1 MSPRCG
7 IIEHVFE
14 DVDEAGLV
22 ATIEEATRA
31 EASASALRT
40 AAIGEL
46 MSRRGVGDDDHPRAL
61 WACDPWASAAA
72 EVTAA
77 MNISH
82 GRACGQMRI
91 AETLR
96 DHLPKVGALFGAGRL
111 SARVIGILTWRTR
124 LIADDAVWALVDAAL
139 AERADE
145 WGPLSE
151 DDLRIGVDALV
162 LQYDPDAVIASQA
175 RTRGRDFKVG
185 SYEDEHGATSVWGKL
200 QPADAAV
207 LDRKVAAM
215 VATVCPDDPRSSGE
229 RRSDAVGALAN
240 GNDHLPCECGSP
252 ACPARAAQPAPS
264 SSVVVNVYADQSAV
278 DATHATQES
287 VRRTAACRRDPGT
300 AVISGVGG
308 PEVLTTPML
317 AALLRNGA
325 TLRPLGA
332 PDEQPEHGYRPSAK
346 LARRIRARDL
356 RCRFPGCHRRAEF
369 CDIDHVTSH
378 PNGATHQSNLA
389 CLCRLHHLL
398 KTFWVGD
405 WSYLLR
411 ADGAAVWT
419 SPTGRTYTS
428 YPGSRSLFP
437 GWDTRAAELPPR
449 ATSPPHGAG
458 PPPDNRGLKMPM
470 RKNTRSVERAQRI
483 KAERAQNA
491 SESPSF

>member
-1 MSPRCG
+1 M
-7 IIEHVFE
+7 FE
-14 DVDEAGLV
+14 TVDEAGLV

-31 EASASALRT
+31 EACAGALRM
-40 AAIGEL
+40 AAVGEL

-72 EVTAA
+72 EVAAA
-77 MNISH
+77 MNITH
-82 GRACGQMRI
+82 GRACGQLRI

-96 DHLPKVGALFGAGRL
+96 DHLPKVGALFAAGRL
-111 SARVIGILTWRTR
+111 SARVIGVLTWRTR
-124 LIADDAVWALVDAAL
+124 LIADEAVWTLVDAAL

-151 DDLRIGVDALV
+151 DDLRTGVDALV
-162 LQYDPDAVIASQA
+162 LQYDPDAVLASQTRA
-175 RTRGRDFKVG
+175 RGRDFKVG

-200 QPADAAV
+200 LPADAAV

-215 VATVCPDDPRSSGE
+215 VATVCPDDPRSAGE

-240 GNDHLPCECGSP
+240 GNDHLACECGSP
-252 ACPARAAQPAPS
+252 TCPARAAQPDSS
-264 SSVVVNVYADQSAV
+264 SSVVVNVYADQTAV
-278 DATHATQES
+278 DAAQATPEPA
-287 VRRTAACRRDPGT
+287 RRTAACRRDPGT

-308 PEVLTTPML
+308 SEVLTTPML

-325 TLRPLGA
+325 TLRPLTA

-356 RCRFPGCHRRAEF
+356 RCRFPGCDRRAEF
-369 CDIDHVTSH
+369 CDIDHVAAH

-398 KTFWVGD
+398 KTFWTDD

-411 ADGAAVWT
+411 SDGAAVWT
-419 SPTGRTYTS
+419 APTGHTYTTH
-428 YPGSRSLFP
+428 PGSRSLFP
-437 GWDTRAAELPPR
+437 EWDTNAADLPPP
-449 ATSPPHGAG
+449 TGGPPRPTG

-470 RKNTRSVERAQRI
+470 RKRPRSVERAQRI

-491 SESPSF
+491 SDLPPF